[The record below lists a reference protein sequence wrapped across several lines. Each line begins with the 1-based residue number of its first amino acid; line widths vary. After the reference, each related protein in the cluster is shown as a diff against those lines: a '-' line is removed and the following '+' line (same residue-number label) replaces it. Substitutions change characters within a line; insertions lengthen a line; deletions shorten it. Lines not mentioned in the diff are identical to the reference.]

1 MVRHDL
7 EETRKLLDVPEMD
20 RKCGREDGKGLYDL
34 GCAFP
39 QVPLQ
44 IPRHWLPGGGAYGAD
59 LIVRT
64 GEKGAFEF
72 PAHTTGSATRSPFLL
87 YVLTGH
93 IEEGNVRCRVSPS
106 EPGPKGRRSVRILM
120 VSGVHSL
127 SVRLL
132 VTYLYT
138 DYVPRL
144 WDEAVAAEISNRP
157 QAFPPYTVSQ
167 VRLVERKSPA
177 SPSVKF

>member
-1 MVRHDL
+1 MAKVSMIL
-7 EETRKLLDVPEMD
+7 AALS
-20 RKCGREDGKGLYDL
+20 
-34 GCAFP
+34 P

-106 EPGPKGRRSVRILM
+106 EPGPKGRRSVRILT

-144 WDEAVAAEISNRP
+144 WDEAVAAEISNWL
-157 QAFPPYTVSQ
+157 QAFPPYTVS
-167 VRLVERKSPA
+167 
-177 SPSVKF
+177 VKTSQARGKKFSGVTVSQILSELRSLANF